1 MTAHSPE
8 SGSYIMF
15 WISLQ
20 QLFPG
25 GSPVDNHKHAQCPR
39 HTQIFRRPTRGGA
52 PIEGGWVAQRNL
64 ICVEALL
71 ATSASPRNPRSESI
85 ESTPFANK
93 RGIQMEKRSVS
104 ETLNT

>member
-20 QLFPG
+20 QL
-25 GSPVDNHKHAQCPR
+25 CPR